1 MNAPRSLA
9 ELWTGV
15 RHGLSIDDYHAMP
28 GASKSVLD
36 SIAQSPAIAYARH
49 IDPNRPAPR
58 ERAGQLEG
66 QLAHCAVLEPDAFAD
81 RYVVGPDWNRNTKK
95 WHEYA
100 EQMGAERPGV
110 VILKPEQYEAA
121 MRQAE
126 SVRALP
132 EVRDALAHGAAE
144 VSAFWI
150 DPDTGMQCR
159 CRPDWVHDCGDAGV
173 ILLDLKTYSDASPAE
188 FRRQVA
194 RKRYH
199 VQDAFYSDGYAA
211 ASGLPVLGFVFVA
224 VETEYPFAA
233 SALMLDDIA
242 KDTGRAL
249 YRRDLA
255 TYAECMRTAAWP
267 GYSDQ
272 IEIISLPAWAT
283 INHNEE

>member
-1 MNAPRSLA
+1 
-9 ELWTGV
+9 
-15 RHGLSIDDYHAMP
+15 MP

-66 QLAHCAVLEPDAFAD
+66 QLAHCAVLEPDEFGK
-81 RYVVGPDWNRNTKK
+81 RYAVGPGVSTKAVKAWKEFEAALPAGVVG
-95 WHEYA
+95 
-100 EQMGAERPGV
+100 
-110 VILKPEQYEAA
+110 IKPEQYEVA

-132 EVRDALAHGAAE
+132 EIRDALAHGAAE

-150 DPDTGMQCR
+150 DAATGVQCR

>member
-15 RHGLSIDDYHAMP
+15 RHGLSIEDYHAMP

-49 IDPNRPAPR
+49 IDPSRPAQR
-58 ERAGQLEG
+58 EKAGQLEG
-66 QLAHCAVLEPDAFAD
+66 QIAHCAVLEPDEFGK
-81 RYVVGPDWNRNTKK
+81 RYAVGPDVSTKAVK
-95 WHEYA
+95 AWKEFEA
-100 EQMGAERPGV
+100 ALPAGV
-110 VILKPEQYEAA
+110 VGIKPEQYEVA

-132 EVRDALAHGAAE
+132 EIRDALAHGAAE

-150 DPDTGMQCR
+150 DEATGMQCR

-211 ASGLPVLGFVFVA
+211 ASGLRVLGFVFVA

>member
-1 MNAPRSLA
+1 MNAPRSMA

-49 IDPNRPAPR
+49 VDPNRPAQR
-58 ERAGQLEG
+58 DKAGQLEG
-66 QLAHCAVLEPDAFAD
+66 QLAHCAVLEPDEFGK
-81 RYVVGPDWNRNTKK
+81 RYAVGPDVSTKAVK
-95 WHEYA
+95 AWKEFEA
-100 EQMGAERPGV
+100 ALPAGV
-110 VILKPEQYEAA
+110 VGIKPEQYEVA

-132 EVRDALAHGAAE
+132 EIRDALAHGAAE

-150 DPDTGMQCR
+150 DEATGMQCR

-233 SALMLDDIA
+233 SALMLDDAA
-242 KDTGRAL
+242 KNTGRAL
-249 YRRDLA
+249 YQRDLA
-255 TYAECMRTAAWP
+255 TYAECMRSGVWP

>member
-66 QLAHCAVLEPDAFAD
+66 QLAHCAVLEPDEFGK
-81 RYVVGPDWNRNTKK
+81 RYAVGPGVSTKAVKAWKEFEAALPAGVVG
-95 WHEYA
+95 
-100 EQMGAERPGV
+100 
-110 VILKPEQYEAA
+110 IKPEQYEVA

-132 EVRDALAHGAAE
+132 EIRDALAHGAAE

-150 DPDTGMQCR
+150 DEATGMQCR

-211 ASGLPVLGFVFVA
+211 ASGLRVLGFVFVA